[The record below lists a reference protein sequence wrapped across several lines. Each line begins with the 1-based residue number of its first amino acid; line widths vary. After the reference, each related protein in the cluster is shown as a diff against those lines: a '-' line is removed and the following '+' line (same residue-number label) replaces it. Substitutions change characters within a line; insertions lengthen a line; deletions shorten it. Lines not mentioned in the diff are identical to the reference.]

1 METIS
6 RKEREKIMHRTA
18 ILATSLDLF
27 SEKGF
32 HNVSMQDIAARSEYA
47 VGTLY
52 NFFTSK
58 EQLFAELRNDC
69 ANKILQILMPVLEDD
84 SKSEDEKLRIFIM
97 SHIELMEENLKFI
110 KLYVSYH
117 GTLTT
122 AHNEKEGKAYE
133 MKTILQN
140 KLVDVINSGILKK
153 IFKPVDVKIYVLSL
167 TAALQAYIM
176 ESSQNYNKENV
187 KHGLDAISNIFFSI
201 LNNGV
206 NQ

>member
-6 RKEREKIMHRTA
+6 RKEREKIRHRTE
-18 ILATSLDLF
+18 ILSKALDLF

-32 HNVSMQDIAARSEYA
+32 HNVSMQDIAVWSEYA

-52 NFFTSK
+52 NFFQSK
-58 EQLFAELRNDC
+58 EQLFEELRNDC
-69 ANKILQILMPVLEDD
+69 AERILRILIPVLESD
-84 SKSEDEKLRIFIM
+84 KSEDEKLRIFIM

-110 KLYVSYH
+110 KLYVSEH
-117 GTLTT
+117 GTLTP

-133 MKTILQN
+133 IKAVLQN
-140 KLVDVINSGILKK
+140 KLTDVINMGISKK
-153 IFKPVDVKIYVLSL
+153 NFKPVDVKIYVLSL

-187 KHGLDAISNIFFSI
+187 KQGLSAINNLFFDI
-201 LNNGV
+201 LK
-206 NQ
+206 